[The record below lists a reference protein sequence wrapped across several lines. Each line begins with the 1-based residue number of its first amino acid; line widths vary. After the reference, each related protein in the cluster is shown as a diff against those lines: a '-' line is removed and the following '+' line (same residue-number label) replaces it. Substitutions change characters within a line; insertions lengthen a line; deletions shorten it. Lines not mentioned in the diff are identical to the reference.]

1 MNLHHLALRVADP
14 VRSARFY
21 SDALGLDV
29 MAEHRDDDGAVRSV
43 WLALGD
49 AVLMLERNI
58 KLHGPSGLRELH
70 GPSGLRE
77 LHGPSGLREL
87 HGPSG
92 LRELHGPSGPRELH
106 GPSGLRELHG
116 QLPGP
121 EGSGH
126 VLVVAVAELAAAEA
140 RIRAAGAEV
149 ADRTAYTL
157 YFYDPDGHRV
167 GVSVYRFAG

>member
-1 MNLHHLALRVADP
+1 MNLHHLALRVTDP

-21 SDALGLDV
+21 NAVLGLDV
-29 MAEHRDDDGAVRSV
+29 IAEHRGDDGAVRSV

-49 AVLMLERNI
+49 AVLMLERDI

-77 LHGPSGLREL
+77 
-87 HGPSG
+87 
-92 LRELHGPSGPRELH
+92 
-106 GPSGLRELHG
+106 
-116 QLPGP
+116 LPGP

-140 RIRAAGAEV
+140 KIRAAGAEV

-157 YFYDPDGHRV
+157 YFRDPDGHRV

>member
-87 HGPSG
+87 HG
-92 LRELHGPSGPRELH
+92 
-106 GPSGLRELHG
+106 

>member
-21 SDALGLDV
+21 GEALGLDV
-29 MAEHRDDDGAVRSV
+29 VAEHVGEDGAVRSV

-49 AVLMLERNI
+49 AVLMLERDI
-58 KLHGPSGLRELH
+58 KLHGPSDLME
-70 GPSGLRE
+70 
-77 LHGPSGLREL
+77 
-87 HGPSG
+87 
-92 LRELHGPSGPRELH
+92 
-106 GPSGLRELHG
+106 
-116 QLPGP
+116 LPGP
-121 EGSGH
+121 TGSGH

-157 YFYDPDGHRV
+157 YFRDPDGHRV
-167 GVSVYRFAG
+167 GVSVYGFRALRA

>member
-21 SDALGLDV
+21 NAALGLDV
-29 MAEHRDDDGAVRSV
+29 IAEHRGDDGAVRSV

-49 AVLMLERNI
+49 AVLMLERDI

-70 GPSGLRE
+70 GPSGLIE
-77 LHGPSGLREL
+77 PHGPSGLRE
-87 HGPSG
+87 
-92 LRELHGPSGPRELH
+92 
-106 GPSGLRELHG
+106 
-116 QLPGP
+116 LPGP

-157 YFYDPDGHRV
+157 YFRDPDGHRV